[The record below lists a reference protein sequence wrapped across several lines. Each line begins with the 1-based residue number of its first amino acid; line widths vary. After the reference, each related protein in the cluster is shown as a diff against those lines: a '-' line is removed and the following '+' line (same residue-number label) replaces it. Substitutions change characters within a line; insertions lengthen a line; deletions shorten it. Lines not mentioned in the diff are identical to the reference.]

1 MRSGVI
7 FSYNWTFR
15 NQWSHHLLAIR
26 KNASLRALPHWRD
39 FSDLEAPTTYYTVY
53 GQVSSLTK
61 QITSELEVF
70 QECWP
75 LYRMTSEHFHSCVH
89 SEVFFFD
96 IPETSSS
103 QYIGII
109 IKMPLHSQ
117 MCSAF
122 LFFFFFP
129 LLWYLTITA
138 QKYEKV
144 VFTWICP
151 RVSVYLA
158 PKSKLNLCLHEIVL
172 RHHN

>member
-26 KNASLRALPHWRD
+26 KNAGLRALPHWRD

-109 IKMPLHSQ
+109 IKMPLHSK

-122 LFFFFFP
+122 LFFSFFSFAVIFNHHCAEIWESCFHMN
-129 LLWYLTITA
+129 L
-138 QKYEKV
+138 
-144 VFTWICP
+144 
-151 RVSVYLA
+151 
-158 PKSKLNLCLHEIVL
+158 PKSFCVL
-172 RHHN
+172 GPKIET